1 MSKRTNL
8 VSRRKQLGFL
18 QKDIAEQLGCSTS
31 AYGMYETGARTPDL
45 NTAKQIAD
53 ILKTTVEE
61 IFFEDTNNKSCYFAT
76 EPA

>member
-8 VSRRKQLGFL
+8 ISRRKQLGFL

-53 ILKTTVEE
+53 ILKTTVEQ
-61 IFFEDTNNKSCYFAT
+61 IFFEDTSNKSCYFAM

>member
-8 VSRRKQLGFL
+8 ISRRKQLGLL
-18 QKDIAEQLGCSTS
+18 QKDIAEQIGCSTS

-53 ILKTTVEE
+53 LLKTTVEQ
-61 IFFEDTNNKSCYFAT
+61 IFFEDVNNKTCYSVT

>member
-8 VSRRKQLGFL
+8 ISRRKQLGFL

-53 ILKTTVEE
+53 ILKTTVEQ
-61 IFFEDTNNKSCYFAT
+61 IFFEDTNNKSCYIAT